1 MKETQKEV
9 KKRGRTHQ
17 CGRDLPSSA
26 TKNVCQEGLWSRK
39 KASRSVEQE
48 EGLPGACSHPRPA
61 MLSSSAVGE
70 DVRGDVE
77 GSVGDDGVVGL
88 DHLPLQVDEAG
99 ETPPP
104 SPSSRETLPPSRGE
118 GRCADERA
126 QADSDGDMC
135 DTKRRIP
142 PPHAE
147 LHGSPPPP

>member
-1 MKETQKEV
+1 
-9 KKRGRTHQ
+9 
-17 CGRDLPSSA
+17 
-26 TKNVCQEGLWSRK
+26 
-39 KASRSVEQE
+39 
-48 EGLPGACSHPRPA
+48 

-104 SPSSRETLPPSRGE
+104 PPSSRETLPPWRGE

-142 PPHAE
+142 PPRAE
-147 LHGSPPPP
+147 LHGSPTPP